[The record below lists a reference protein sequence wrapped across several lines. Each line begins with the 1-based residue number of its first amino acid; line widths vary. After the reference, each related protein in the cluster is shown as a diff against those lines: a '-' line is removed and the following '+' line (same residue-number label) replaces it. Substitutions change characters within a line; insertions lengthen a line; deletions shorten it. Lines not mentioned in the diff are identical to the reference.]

1 MVGSSCLDRK
11 ATAQCE
17 GPVGWIRA
25 PVTTPI
31 FSYVKGADWGVLEE
45 GGLEAAEI
53 EKKEGQ

>member
-1 MVGSSCLDRK
+1 M
-11 ATAQCE
+11 
-17 GPVGWIRA
+17 
-25 PVTTPI
+25 TTPI